1 MKKCVKCGFQL
12 EDDALFCAGCGTKQ
26 PESGAGNNTSV
37 QTEDIRDPGDMASGH
52 DPHRNPYVVH
62 GHGPDRR
69 PDMLPKPDTRR
80 NADTAGRRVQDAAS
94 ARTAVEK
101 RQQDPVRE
109 AKRGKGKNPHP
120 VLSVFLIILFFLCL
134 NLGLFSFYI
143 RYTFSTEHLEEVI
156 FETDISEIEIG
167 GFVRSMLITFEDQL
181 DDSEYN
187 DLVDVMDTLFDEVY
201 EDTTLGEL
209 MRQEMFDALN
219 SYGSDTKSRA
229 KALNSQS
236 FKGELANIITK
247 YTSDIFFDSGKGKI
261 DTDDITELEYA
272 FYSAYYKE
280 ELKRVR
286 DEGSVTDQQYE
297 LYLERL
303 SGESD
308 EMRRQIRKSL
318 ESFPGFD
325 DGSLKELSVRKLFKD
340 QPLWIVR
347 VLASAV
353 FGVGMVV
360 LGIVFLTLSY
370 LVNRKG
376 VKRAL
381 IKTGIVLAVE
391 MVLIA
396 LFLIGVKITESLI
409 TSGSAR
415 AMGDLMIDLMR
426 E

>member
-1 MKKCVKCGFQL
+1 
-12 EDDALFCAGCGTKQ
+12 
-26 PESGAGNNTSV
+26 
-37 QTEDIRDPGDMASGH
+37 
-52 DPHRNPYVVH
+52 
-62 GHGPDRR
+62 
-69 PDMLPKPDTRR
+69 MLPKPDTRR

-94 ARTAVEK
+94 ARTAAEK

-109 AKRGKGKNPHP
+109 AKRGKGKKPHP

-134 NLGLFSFYI
+134 NLGLFSLYI
-143 RYTFSTEHLEEVI
+143 HHTFSTEHLEEVI

-376 VKRAL
+376 VKKAL

-409 TSGSAR
+409 TSGSAK